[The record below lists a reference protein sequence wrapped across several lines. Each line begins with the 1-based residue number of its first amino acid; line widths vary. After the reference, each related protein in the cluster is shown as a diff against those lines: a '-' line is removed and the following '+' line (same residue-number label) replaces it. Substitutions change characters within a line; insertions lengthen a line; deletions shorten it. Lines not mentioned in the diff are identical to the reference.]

1 MTRKQGENMDG
12 SEKTMKQEC
21 FVNTLSRL
29 RESSKTAVVSADFS
43 DPYTMYM
50 HVNRPVQEK
59 FVSVLKN
66 TYNTNHSELIL
77 LCGSVGDG
85 KSHMLSYCKQTYP
98 EMMEPF
104 YVHNDSTASL
114 YIDKPASYTLMK
126 IMDAFT
132 DKNIETS
139 NSKVILAI
147 NLGTLSNFL
156 EADTENNFLLLKE
169 YIDRAGILDDK
180 QEKQDDDRYFH
191 CVNFA
196 DYHLYELS
204 SKGISSQYIKGIF
217 NKIVQQKSD
226 NIFYNKYCACCKE
239 CISKNICPIKINY
252 ELLSNEAVQNGII
265 RSLIKSIV
273 KNKFIVSTRSLLN
286 MIYEIL
292 VDERHF
298 DRGSLE
304 PRKEPQKLTSVA
316 YCQSLL
322 PNTLFGK
329 RYSSEVLD
337 AMRVVDPMQIRN
349 EKIDDFIVFFENTE
363 DIMQVILND
372 LGEFD
377 FVLNRV
383 EKEDFSDPSMHM
395 VKEALLKLFVRMC
408 WITKIRKDLLPDD
421 EDYYEYMD
429 ALYAWNTGDVSK
441 LKKIY
446 AIVEKGILS
455 WNGHVEKNEMQ
466 LSFGNS
472 KSPYHLVQTVKIKK
486 VIDNLPKENRDTL
499 YSFKDELK
507 LHYGYNTSEVAEID
521 VDYTLFSLLK
531 RVLNGYVPSI
541 NDKRVNVKCMEFVNK
556 ISMGGSKQNELFIR
570 DFSQKESKEYI
581 LEYDEA
587 FGYTFEVS

>member
-1 MTRKQGENMDG
+1 MDS

-29 RESSKTAVVSADFS
+29 RESSKTAVVSANFS

-98 EMMEPF
+98 EMMESF

-217 NKIVQQKSD
+217 SKIVQQKSD
-226 NIFYNKYCACCKE
+226 NIFYKHYLYGYDMDATENLLKQMIAYGESVVCLYENIDKNEYYFEDLCLDAKNYKATKDHKILKAMFKDILSLDAQYCKLPVMYMVSVLSANSALVNEMQFDTFKRIITNLYVYAVLFALSSNKK
-239 CISKNICPIKINY
+239 SKQVIDYTIRNA
-252 ELLSNEAVQNGII
+252 LNGDGDV
-265 RSLIKSIV
+265 LI
-273 KNKFIVSTRSLLN
+273 
-286 MIYEIL
+286 
-292 VDERHF
+292 
-298 DRGSLE
+298 
-304 PRKEPQKLTSVA
+304 
-316 YCQSLL
+316 
-322 PNTLFGK
+322 NTLKKAKELRESRIDEFTLPSK
-329 RYSSEVLD
+329 CSNFEMLACIYSIMDNYVSSDNWITRKYDRDDDVNLEHFVMPD
-337 AMRVVDPMQIRN
+337 NDSYVVNWIREN
-349 EKIDDFIVFFENTE
+349 EERTIIPIPIRKTLAKEYKKYTVNYLLIDEK
-363 DIMQVILND
+363 
-372 LGEFD
+372 
-377 FVLNRV
+377 LNR
-383 EKEDFSDPSMHM
+383 
-395 VKEALLKLFVRMC
+395 LLRNY
-408 WITKIRKDLLPDD
+408 D
-421 EDYYEYMD
+421 
-429 ALYAWNTGDVSK
+429 
-441 LKKIY
+441 
-446 AIVEKGILS
+446 IVEK
-455 WNGHVEKNEMQ
+455 
-466 LSFGNS
+466 
-472 KSPYHLVQTVKIKK
+472 IKLIK
-486 VIDNLPKENRDTL
+486 EWFRVVNDYSCLPKHIRIFIEYIEKMDL
-499 YSFKDELK
+499 YQELVEMKSEDESDKEIFGRKYFEFLDEFF
-507 LHYGYNTSEVAEID
+507 SEQNQS
-521 VDYTLFSLLK
+521 SLLV
-531 RVLNGYVPSI
+531 VLKKGF
-541 NDKRVNVKCMEFVNK
+541 ET
-556 ISMGGSKQNELFIR
+556 
-570 DFSQKESKEYI
+570 
-581 LEYDEA
+581 
-587 FGYTFEVS
+587 TFHN